1 MEQMTLMQAMQERH
15 SVRSYLDTRV
25 PEEIRGA
32 LDACRDS
39 LTNGQDL
46 HIRLVW
52 DDPEGFDS
60 RLAHYGRFRNVRN
73 FMVLSA
79 PRGKDMDEAAGYCG
93 EMLVLRAQ
101 QLGLR
106 TCWAALTFNRKAVRR
121 LVPDGDEL
129 IIVIAMGYG
138 ADNGTEHRS
147 QTEEKLAARSA
158 DDPTW
163 YLQGVRAALSAP
175 MPDALS
181 YGETYRARDVAEVV
195 EDAVNAGLLSEEEK
209 TIFSVTAALDK
220 DSPIL
225 YYIDDSLLTICW
237 QETVDG
243 HLCTFLRRLS
253 HRSCG
258 VRQRSCRRDG
268 GRVFCPR
275 SGHLRLPAG
284 DTPV

>member
-15 SVRSYLDTRV
+15 SVRSYLDTHV

-32 LDACRDS
+32 LAACCDR

-52 DDPEGFDS
+52 DDPDGFDS

-138 ADNGTEHRS
+138 ADNGTEHHS

-158 DDPTW
+158 DDPAW

-175 MPDALS
+175 
-181 YGETYRARDVAEVV
+181 T
-195 EDAVNAGLLSEEEK
+195 AVNQQKFRIARSGRTVSIRTAGLGPCLK
-209 TIFSVTAALDK
+209 
-220 DSPIL
+220 
-225 YYIDDSLLTICW
+225 IDLGIVKCHF
-237 QETVDG
+237 EIG
-243 HLCTFLRRLS
+243 
-253 HRSCG
+253 
-258 VRQRSCRRDG
+258 
-268 GRVFCPR
+268 
-275 SGHLRLPAG
+275 AG
-284 DTPV
+284 KENFQWA

>member
-32 LDACRDS
+32 LDACRDR

-121 LVPDGDEL
+121 LVPDGDDL

-147 QTEEKLAARSA
+147 QTEEKTAVNQQKFRIARSGR
-158 DDPTW
+158 T
-163 YLQGVRAALSAP
+163 VSIR
-175 MPDALS
+175 
-181 YGETYRARDVAEVV
+181 T
-195 EDAVNAGLLSEEEK
+195 AGLGPCLK
-209 TIFSVTAALDK
+209 
-220 DSPIL
+220 
-225 YYIDDSLLTICW
+225 IDLGIVKCHF
-237 QETVDG
+237 EIG
-243 HLCTFLRRLS
+243 
-253 HRSCG
+253 
-258 VRQRSCRRDG
+258 
-268 GRVFCPR
+268 
-275 SGHLRLPAG
+275 AG
-284 DTPV
+284 KENFQWA